1 MHVATSPLVRQ
12 QTQSL
17 LGELAQVLNR
27 HPAGAAFR
35 LLYAPA
41 DLDLPED
48 TVLVQTVNTDR
59 GILELRPRQIS
70 DLRDADLLHMTQVLD
85 PSDTAL
91 SAHAEQ
97 LQAASCHA
105 TQRPD
110 GSTGHWYW

>member
-1 MHVATSPLVRQ
+1 MRVATSPLVRQ
-12 QTQSL
+12 HTQSL

-27 HPAGAAFR
+27 HPVGGAFR

-41 DLDLPED
+41 DLDLPEG
-48 TVLVQTVNTDR
+48 TVLVQTVNAR
-59 GILELRPRQIS
+59 GVIELQPRQT
-70 DLRDADLLHMTQVLD
+70 ADLGQDDVLHMTQVLD

-97 LQAASCHA
+97 LQARSCQA

-110 GSTGHWYW
+110 GSTGHYYW